1 MLYLWL
7 AAYVAAVLLANIF
20 LDTFI
25 PLPLF
30 GLLSVG
36 TIFFAAVFTLRDRLH
51 QHGLKPVLLAIVLAL
66 LVNTLYSHF
75 FGTPVRFLIASFASI
90 LISEIAATVAFQKL
104 KHRSWPIKA
113 LSSNAVGVPLDS
125 TAFTLLAFWGVLGP
139 ATMVQIIFADVVAKF
154 AIAALMIWQPR
165 RRALSLLIKPKKA

>member
-7 AAYVAAVLLANIF
+7 SAYVVAVLLANIF

-30 GLLSVG
+30 GLLSLG
-36 TIFFAAVFTLRDRLH
+36 TVFFAAVFTLRDRLH
-51 QHGLKPVLLAIVLAL
+51 QHGLRPVLSAIGLAL
-66 LVNTLYSHF
+66 LVNTLYSHA
-75 FGTPVRFLIASFASI
+75 FGTPTRFLMASFASI
-90 LISEIAATVAFQKL
+90 LISELAATVAFQRL

-125 TAFTLLAFWGVLGP
+125 AAFTLLAFWGVMGP
-139 ATMVQIIFADVVAKF
+139 AVMAQIIFADILAKF
-154 AIAALMIWQPR
+154 LIAAIMVWQPR
-165 RRALSLLIKPKKA
+165 RRALSYLNKPKKA